1 MKTTEIT
8 NILVLLLFVLLLP
21 LVGCEKDE
29 PDEFT
34 IVGSWRNSHDGWWPN
49 EYTFPPN
56 GIIKYEEENNGKL
69 LKYRLTENKDT
80 LRIIEMT
87 SSYINEIDAQG
98 YAFYIYDRKIRF
110 LTNDSIRIED
120 DNYDPFL
127 GILREGMT
135 LVRIKE

>member
-1 MKTTEIT
+1 MKIVGTI
-8 NILVLLLFVLLLP
+8 NILALLLLALLLP
-21 LVGCEKDE
+21 LTGCEKDE

-34 IVGSWRNSHDGWWPN
+34 IVGTWRNSRDGWWPPK
-49 EYTFPPN
+49 YTFPPN
-56 GIIKYEEENNGKL
+56 GIIKNEEENNGVL

-98 YAFYIYDRKIRF
+98 YAFYIYDRKIHF

-127 GILREGMT
+127 GTIREGMT